1 MSSAVWK
8 EVPMEALAR
17 EHPVCSNV
25 AGLQQVSGF
34 IGFRIFICFGRG
46 SGFQGVGFWVWFGV
60 LG

>member
-1 MSSAVWK
+1 
-8 EVPMEALAR
+8 MEALAR

-34 IGFRIFICFGRG
+34 IGFTIFICFGRG

-60 LG
+60 LGANYA